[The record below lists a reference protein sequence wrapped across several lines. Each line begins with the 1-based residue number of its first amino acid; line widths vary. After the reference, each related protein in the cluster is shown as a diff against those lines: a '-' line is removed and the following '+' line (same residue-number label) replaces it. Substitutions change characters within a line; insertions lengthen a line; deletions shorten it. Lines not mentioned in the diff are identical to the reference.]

1 MENLN
6 TKEFL
11 ESSKN
16 NPVIDVRSPNEY
28 SKGHIPGAINIPLF
42 SNEERA
48 IIGTLYKQKGR
59 EQAIQQGLDF
69 VGPNMSSLVQQC
81 SKLKFEDHL
90 LIHCWRG
97 GMRSESFAWLMK
109 SGGIRCV
116 VLSGGYKSYRKYM
129 MQKFSDPLRLLILT
143 GSTGSGK
150 TEILRGLSS
159 SGEQIIDLEEL
170 ACHKGSVFGG
180 LGQDKQPSTEQFQN
194 YLFKNLSELD
204 LTKRIWVED
213 ESIGIGEVYIPHE
226 FWEQMKSSPIIRIE
240 LGKAERINRLVHEY
254 GLFPVS
260 QLEEQIKK
268 ISKRLGGLETKN
280 VLHQL
285 QEGDL
290 EATTRQLLRY
300 YDKAYDHS
308 IERKSPKL
316 VCSLSYNN
324 FDLDLITSNLLEE
337 ADKIIQTNMI
347 YG

>member
-1 MENLN
+1 
-6 TKEFL
+6 
-11 ESSKN
+11 
-16 NPVIDVRSPNEY
+16 
-28 SKGHIPGAINIPLF
+28 
-42 SNEERA
+42 
-48 IIGTLYKQKGR
+48 
-59 EQAIQQGLDF
+59 
-69 VGPNMSSLVQQC
+69 
-81 SKLKFEDHL
+81 
-90 LIHCWRG
+90 
-97 GMRSESFAWLMK
+97 
-109 SGGIRCV
+109 
-116 VLSGGYKSYRKYM
+116 M

-268 ISKRLGGLETKN
+268 IVSVLVDWKPKMYSINCKKEISKRQHGSFLDIMTKPMTI
-280 VLHQL
+280 QL
-285 QEGDL
+285 KGKVQ
-290 EATTRQLLRY
+290 
-300 YDKAYDHS
+300 
-308 IERKSPKL
+308 
-316 VCSLSYNN
+316 
-324 FDLDLITSNLLEE
+324 NL
-337 ADKIIQTNMI
+337 
-347 YG
+347 YVH